1 MNNVIR
7 LWLKVERFL
16 EINEFWHQ
24 VDYVFIIDKK
34 GEDLKRSGSLKWYE
48 EKINLNWGSLI
59 D

>member
-48 EKINLNWGSLI
+48 EKINLNW
-59 D
+59 